1 MTYVIGLTGNIGAGK
16 STVLEMLRALGAHT
30 IDADAVTRQV
40 MRRGGPAYG
49 PIIQEFGVGILGA
62 DGEIDRAALGR
73 RVFADASAL
82 RRLEALVHPATI
94 AWITEEIARTDADV
108 IVIEAIKLIESGLLA
123 RCQSLWVTTCRAELQ
138 LERLRR
144 DRGLTTADAVRR
156 MNGQPDAAAKVA
168 RADVLLVNEGSR
180 EDLLAV
186 VDKEWRCLTA
196 GAAPQ
201 STSTVTVSE
210 QPGRVLI
217 AAEGEHTAAATPLP
231 GCDRRLDCASPARL
245 PRLLR
250 PLIAAVESRERSPHL
265 HVPRQTGY
273 LQFMRGVGFQEV
285 SDRFGESGY
294 AVFRR

>member
-1 MTYVIGLTGNIGAGK
+1 MRVIGLTGNIATGK
-16 STVLEMLRALGAHT
+16 SLVATRLAALGADHT
-30 IDADAVTRQV
+30 DADRLAHQAMEPGEPAWEGV
-40 MRRGGPAYG
+40 RRRFGDSVLHSDGTVDRPALAR
-49 PIIQEFGVGILGA
+49 V
-62 DGEIDRAALGR
+62 
-73 RVFADASAL
+73 VFADPVAL
-82 RRLEALVHPATI
+82 ADLESIVHPQVLAQVDRLL
-94 AWITEEIARTDADV
+94 ESSSADT

-168 RADVLLVNEGSR
+168 PADVLLVNEGSR

-250 PLIAAVESRERSPHL
+250 PLIAAVESHERSPHL

-285 SDRFGESGY
+285 SDRVRESGY